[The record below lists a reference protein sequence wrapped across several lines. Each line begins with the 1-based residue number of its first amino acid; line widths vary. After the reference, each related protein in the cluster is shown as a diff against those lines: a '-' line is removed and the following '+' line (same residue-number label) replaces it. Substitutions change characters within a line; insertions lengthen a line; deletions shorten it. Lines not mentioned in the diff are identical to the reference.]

1 MDKLFDPPLPN
12 IPLSTELEY
21 QTPALHEEIQ
31 SMQAE
36 NVIDESSDSTD
47 FPIGQTLQS
56 SNEEQAPISS
66 QPSLK
71 IDTNEEER
79 NRQSSLEIDN
89 NEEGLA
95 CDNPPRRSNK
105 NRRIPSKL
113 QDYFCDSVIRKGSSP
128 HMLSKVIS
136 YDNLSS
142 SHKAF
147 TMAVTSTAEPRGTPL
162 DDPELPE
169 VKLGG
174 YYISRQQGLNIP
186 LSCTSQSSFPSLK
199 PKSFHPI
206 RTGIVRRNHEDPL
219 QGYAFSLVL
228 PLYHGGQ
235 RTDLRFQNPSSEADI
250 RDLSH
255 NSV

>member
-66 QPSLK
+66 QPSLE

-105 NRRIPSKL
+105 NRRIPI
-113 QDYFCDSVIRKGSSP
+113 IRKGSSP

-147 TMAVTSTAEPRGTPL
+147 TMAVTSTAEPRSYNQAI
-162 DDPELPE
+162 
-169 VKLGG
+169 K
-174 YYISRQQGLNIP
+174 
-186 LSCTSQSSFPSLK
+186 
-199 PKSFHPI
+199 H
-206 RTGIVRRNHEDPL
+206 
-219 QGYAFSLVL
+219 
-228 PLYHGGQ
+228 
-235 RTDLRFQNPSSEADI
+235 
-250 RDLSH
+250 
-255 NSV
+255 